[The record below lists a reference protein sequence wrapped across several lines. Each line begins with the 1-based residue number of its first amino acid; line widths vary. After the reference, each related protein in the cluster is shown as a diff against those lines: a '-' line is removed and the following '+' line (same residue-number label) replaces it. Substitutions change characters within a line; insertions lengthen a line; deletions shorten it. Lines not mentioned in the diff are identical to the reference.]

1 MEGRCSRVAVE
12 RKLGSVVPPWGQ
24 DWGAGVGT
32 KEQVI
37 KWFRKVICLPGP
49 DMKKTGSAHI
59 QSIGKR

>member
-1 MEGRCSRVAVE
+1 MAVE